1 MWHFFVQMTLSSSK
15 HAGIAFVS
23 GIAFCFFLVFSPVSC
38 AQDDAQARQILTQAA
53 DKYRALKSYQ
63 AQIAVDTIQGTK
75 TSDRHFTET
84 GAGSA
89 FRCADDD
96 PQGLLRVNDG
106 STEWTLDR
114 KTDRY
119 SRSPAAD
126 AAPSLISDLANV
138 DKNVKGAEI
147 LREDLYSLGNEKR
160 KVLILEVV
168 RDRWPADAPRFA
180 QDSTVRIDEQTL
192 EIYGINT
199 YTNGATIYD
208 NGPTQIVRYSLTQ
221 QNQTAAASLF
231 TFSPPAGAEEV
242 ASLDSSPAATASVLG
257 TDAPDFA
264 LSDAGGHSYHLAD
277 LRGKVV
283 VIDFWASWCP
293 PCRASMPY
301 LQQISQGYADRGA
314 IVLGLDGGEDAQ
326 TVADF
331 AKTNNYTFPLLVGG
345 EPRVT
350 SQYYVDAYPTTLV
363 IDRNGK
369 IVFREDGMDSPR
381 PLIVAVQKA
390 LAGKN

>member
-1 MWHFFVQMTLSSSK
+1 M
-15 HAGIAFVS
+15 S
-23 GIAFCFFLVFSPVSC
+23 GIAICLLLALPPVSV
-38 AQDDAQARQILTQAA
+38 AQDNPQAHQILTRAA
-53 DKYRALKSYQ
+53 EKYRALKSYQ
-63 AQIAVDTIQGTK
+63 AQITVDTIQGTK

-84 GAGSA
+84 SAGPA
-89 FRCADDD
+89 FRCQEDD
-96 PQGLLRVNDG
+96 PHGLLRISDG
-106 STEWTLDR
+106 KIEWTLDPR
-114 KTDRY
+114 TNRY
-119 SRSPAAD
+119 SKSTAAD
-126 AAPSLISDLANV
+126 APPSLISDLANV
-138 DKNVKGAEI
+138 DQNVKQAMI
-147 LREDLYSLGNEKR
+147 LREDLYNLGNEKR

-168 RDRWPADAPRFA
+168 RDRWPADAPQFA
-180 QDSTVRIDEQTL
+180 QASTVRIDEQTL

-221 QNQTAAASLF
+221 RNQKPAAGLF
-231 TFSPPAGAEEV
+231 TFAPPADAQQV
-242 ASLDSSPAATASVLG
+242 ASLDAEPAATVSVLG
-257 TDAPDFA
+257 TDAPDFT
-264 LSDAGGHSYHLAD
+264 LVDANGRSYHLAD

-283 VIDFWASWCP
+283 VIDFWASWCG

-301 LQQISQGYADRGA
+301 LQQISAQYADRGA

-345 EPRVT
+345 EPSVT

-363 IDRNGK
+363 VDRAGK